1 MYKHSATLLAAAS
14 LTLGA
19 CVDMPSVSHQTLGN
33 ADTLATKADSRL
45 IYSRTVVTDPQS
57 GKIRPSE
64 VVCAEPSPD
73 VAKAFSTAFGASA
86 EAEAN
91 ALPALTEAGDIK
103 GSLALSRSR
112 SEAIAQLGKRLGT
125 IQLLRN
131 GLFSACEAYA
141 NGAISPM
148 SYAFLLSR
156 FGDVMVTLLAVE
168 LVGGDGVSP
177 DQTSTTASSDSR
189 PADKVADAGAAPAE
203 PASAPAL
210 APAVNKNMV
219 PATAKVAKQVTA
231 VSKAGTTQST
241 DAKPNDTA
249 ANAKDGA
256 ATLHAETS
264 GTSTPGQATR
274 GTLSDAQSS
283 DIVKLQ
289 QAFLRGSEAGPL
301 VLACSVALERDS
313 TASANS
319 GVLPGSST
327 ELSSVCG
334 KFLERYG
341 NMVIDTVTAERLAA
355 AQLSAKDHVSSAQT
369 QAPIQPAK
377 QPRPATPATGAP
389 RSFAVN

>member
-1 MYKHSATLLAAAS
+1 
-14 LTLGA
+14 
-19 CVDMPSVSHQTLGN
+19 
-33 ADTLATKADSRL
+33 
-45 IYSRTVVTDPQS
+45 
-57 GKIRPSE
+57 
-64 VVCAEPSPD
+64 
-73 VAKAFSTAFGASA
+73 
-86 EAEAN
+86 
-91 ALPALTEAGDIK
+91 
-103 GSLALSRSR
+103 
-112 SEAIAQLGKRLGT
+112 
-125 IQLLRN
+125 
-131 GLFSACEAYA
+131 
-141 NGAISPM
+141 
-148 SYAFLLSR
+148 
-156 FGDVMVTLLAVE
+156 LLAVE

-189 PADKVADAGAAPAE
+189 PADKVANAGAAPAD

-210 APAVNKNMV
+210 APVANKNMV
-219 PATAKVAKQVTA
+219 PATVKVAKQVTA
-231 VSKAGTTQST
+231 VSKAGTAQST

-274 GTLSDAQSS
+274 RTLSDAQSS

-301 VLACSVALERDS
+301 VLACSVALERGVDRDS

-319 GVLPGSST
+319 GVLPGSPT

-355 AQLSAKDHVSSAQT
+355 AQPSAKEHVSSAQP

-377 QPRPATPATGAP
+377 QQRPATPATGAP
-389 RSFAVN
+389 RSVAVN